1 MTVFIKFCWNILVI
15 GSRWLFFAFFFL
27 LALMNSQE
35 VNFYWFVNQSIKIP
49 LMFVILGAFLMG
61 MFLTGFAFYRLNEKR
76 SK

>member
-1 MTVFIKFCWNILVI
+1 MTAFIKFCWKLLVI

-35 VNFYWFVNQSIKIP
+35 VSFYWFVNQSIKVP
-49 LMFVILGAFLMG
+49 LMFIILGAFLMG
-61 MFLTGFAFYRLNEKR
+61 MILTGFAFYQVNRKR

>member
-1 MTVFIKFCWNILVI
+1 MIAFIKFCWKILVI

-35 VNFYWFVNQSIKIP
+35 VSFYWFVNQSIKVP
-49 LMFVILGAFLMG
+49 LMFIILGAFLMG
-61 MFLTGFAFYRLNEKR
+61 MVLTGFAFYRVNRKR

>member
-1 MTVFIKFCWNILVI
+1 MTAFIKFCWKLLVI

-35 VNFYWFVNQSIKIP
+35 VSFYWFVNQSIKVP
-49 LMFVILGAFLMG
+49 LMFIILGAFLMG
-61 MFLTGFAFYRLNEKR
+61 MILTGFAFYRVNRKR

>member
-1 MTVFIKFCWNILVI
+1 MIAFIKFCWKILVI

-35 VNFYWFVNQSIKIP
+35 VSFYWFVNQSIKVP
-49 LMFVILGAFLMG
+49 LMFIILGAFLMG
-61 MFLTGFAFYRLNEKR
+61 MILTGFAFYRVNRKR

>member
-15 GSRWLFFAFFFL
+15 GSRWLFFVFFFL

-35 VNFYWFVNQSIKIP
+35 VNFYWFINHSVKIP
-49 LMFVILGAFLMG
+49 LMFIILGVFLMG
-61 MFLTGFAFYRLNEKR
+61 MILAGFAFYRLNGKR

>member
-1 MTVFIKFCWNILVI
+1 MIAFIKFCWKILVI

-35 VNFYWFVNQSIKIP
+35 VSFYWFVNQSIKVP
-49 LMFVILGAFLMG
+49 LMFIILGAFLMG
-61 MFLTGFAFYRLNEKR
+61 TILTGFAFYRVNRKR

>member
-1 MTVFIKFCWNILVI
+1 MTVFIKFCWKILVI

-61 MFLTGFAFYRLNEKR
+61 MLLTGFAFYRLNEKR

>member
-1 MTVFIKFCWNILVI
+1 MTVFIKFCWKILVI